1 MKKTIAILLAL
12 CMVLC
17 MMPSAAFANP
27 TGEAVTPVVS
37 ISRTSALYSGSP
49 IQLSDLI
56 SVKEGETITTKSY
69 DIKWTYN
76 GSEVEQAK
84 NAGVYTA
91 TVKKEDGSIVDTK
104 TFEVKKVSSSNVEV
118 KYNGF
123 FTSEKNSLTDTERAK
138 LCVTCNGTSLAS
150 EFYSIE
156 SVVTDLAKK
165 NVTITIKLK
174 DPQGDNVTGNVDIV
188 EKFVNVPIKLSL
200 SGYQI
205 WYSSTTQAIP
215 DQQYTGNALTP
226 SVSVYYKGTETGKKS
241 VLSLGTDYDIKYS
254 NNVNKGNIATVTV
267 TGKGEYSS
275 EETLTASFKIV
286 GRPLTAS
293 GITYTVSSG
302 VQNGTYPTIVL
313 KDGTKVL
320 EQAKD
325 AAGTGDYYVSSCTN
339 SVVGTGKGSVTVVGI
354 GNYEGSRSF
363 TFDVTDPGKQLY
375 SGRFA
380 NGVVSPTSYY
390 NGSVQIPSVD
400 VFDVTGNKVSSGYYT
415 VECEGT
421 TLAGKRVTTL
431 KDAGTYYIYAKGNY
445 PYAGR
450 VIIGSYVINPVPLDY
465 AEIVLS
471 GSTTTYGGYT
481 VPKVNVRHISG
492 NFYFPETDYTVTYR
506 YLGNSSAYLRPLAVV
521 TPVANGNLAATSTA
535 KELTK
540 EITYGTKNISNCT
553 VNFSDFRSSK
563 NYDGTLVK
571 PTVVVKDYSQNRTLV
586 LNSDYTVTYKDAAG
600 KTVSGFK
607 DAGTYTVVITG
618 IGAYSG
624 TTSLTYSITGLDIS
638 GYTVTLKESSVKA
651 DGYNKVPV
659 IVSVKNGYYTTLS
672 SADYTVSYQDAA
684 GKIVYSMST
693 PGTYKVVVT
702 GKNGY
707 SGSTYATFRIV
718 GTPQEIKIAK
728 TSYKVYKDSES
739 FKINATATGD
749 GTGFSYVSSNPEVAT
764 VSATGVVTIHKIG
777 RAKITVTTTGMKK
790 SEPAS
795 DDVYVK
801 VYPDKS
807 KITQKPQTEGN
818 KGSFRVRWEKQDDV
832 TYYEI
837 RYARNSKFTSGT
849 YLTKK
854 VNAST
859 LNYTTQSTKVTGLKS
874 GAKYYVKVRAV
885 KVVTNDYGQQLKY
898 YGKWSNWRSI
908 VTK

>member
-1 MKKTIAILLAL
+1 MKKTLAILLAL

-27 TGEAVTPVVS
+27 AGNTVTPVVS
-37 ISRTSALYSGSP
+37 INSTSALYTGASIS
-49 IQLSDLI
+49 LKNLI
-56 SVKEGETITTKSY
+56 SVKEGENDVTGSCEIQ
-69 DIKWTYN
+69 WTYE
-76 GSEVEQAK
+76 GASVSEAL

-91 TVKKEDGSIVDTK
+91 TVKKDDTIIDTK
-104 TFEVKKVSSSNVEV
+104 SFEVKRISASNVEV
-118 KYNGF
+118 KYDGY
-123 FTSEKNSLTDTERAK
+123 FTSEKTSLTDAEK
-138 LCVTCNGTSLAS
+138 ENLLVTCSGTALSS
-150 EFYSIE
+150 GFYSIE
-156 SVVTDLAKK
+156 SVVTDSAKK

-174 DPQGDNVTGNVDIV
+174 DPRGNTEVSNVDAV
-188 EKFVNVPIKLSL
+188 EKFVSVPIKLSL
-200 SGYQI
+200 NGYQI
-205 WYSSTTQAIP
+205 WYSSTTQSIP

-241 VLSLGTDYDIKYS
+241 VLYLGTDYDIKYS
-254 NNVNKGNIATVTV
+254 NNTNKGSVATVSV
-267 TGKGEYSS
+267 TGKGDYSS
-275 EETLTASFKIV
+275 GETITATFKIV

-302 VQNGTYPTIVL
+302 VQNGTYPTIVI
-313 KDGTKVL
+313 KDGTKTLV
-320 EQAKD
+320 QAKD
-325 AAGTGDYYVSSCTN
+325 ANGRGDYYVSSCTN
-339 SVVGTGKGSVTVVGI
+339 SVVGTGKGSVTVVGM

-363 TFDVTDPGKQLY
+363 NFDVTDPGKQLY

-380 NGVVSPTSYY
+380 NGVTAPSTYY
-390 NGSVQIPSVD
+390 NGSTQSPLIE
-400 VFDVTGNKVSSGYYT
+400 VFDANGNKVSTGYYT
-415 VECEGT
+415 IECQGT
-421 TLAGKRVTTL
+421 TLAGKSVTTL

-450 VIIGSYVINPVPLDY
+450 VLIGSYVINPVPLDY
-465 AEIVLS
+465 AEIILS
-471 GSTTTYGGYT
+471 GYTTTYGGYT
-481 VPKVNVRHISG
+481 VPKVSVRHFAG
-492 NFYFPETDYTVTYR
+492 NFYFPETDYTVSYR
-506 YLGNSSAYLRPLAVV
+506 YLGSSSSYLKPLAVV
-521 TPVANGNLAATSTA
+521 TPVANGNLVATSTT

-540 EITYGTKNISNCT
+540 EINYNARSISNCN
-553 VNFSDFRSSK
+553 VNFTDYRSSK
-563 NYDGTLVK
+563 NYDGTMVK
-571 PTVVVKDYSQNRTLV
+571 PSVVVKDYSLNKTLV

-600 KTVSGFK
+600 KTVAGFK
-607 DAGTYTVVITG
+607 DAGTYTVIITG

-624 TTSLTYSITGLDIS
+624 TTSLTYTINGIDIS
-638 GYTVTLKESSVKA
+638 GCTVTLKESSVKA

-659 IVSVKNGYYTTLS
+659 ILSVKNGYYTTLS
-672 SADYTVSYQDAA
+672 SADYTVSYEDAA
-684 GKIVYSMST
+684 GKTVYSMST

-728 TSYKVYKDSES
+728 TSYKVYKDSDS

-801 VYPDKS
+801 VYPDKT

-818 KGSFRVRWEKQDDV
+818 KGCFRVRWEKQDDV

-859 LNYTTQSTKVTGLKS
+859 LNYTTQSTKITGLKS
-874 GAKYYVKVRAV
+874 GARYYVKVRAV

-898 YGKWSNWRSI
+898 YGTWSNWRSV

>member
-1 MKKTIAILLAL
+1 MKKTLAILLAL

-17 MMPSAAFANP
+17 LMPSAAFANP
-27 TGEAVTPVVS
+27 PDETVTPVVS
-37 ISRTSALYSGSP
+37 ISSTSALYTGSS
-49 IQLSDLI
+49 ISLENLI
-56 SVKEGETITTKSY
+56 SVKEGENDVTESCI
-69 DIKWTYN
+69 IQWTY
-76 GSEVEQAK
+76 GAKPVSEAL

-91 TVKKEDGSIVDTK
+91 TVKKGDTIIDTK
-104 TFEVKKVSSSNVEV
+104 SFEVKRISASNVEV
-118 KYNGF
+118 KYDGY
-123 FTSEKNSLTDTERAK
+123 FTSEKNSLTDAEK
-138 LCVTCNGTSLAS
+138 ENILVTCSGTALSS
-150 EFYSIE
+150 GFYSIE
-156 SVVTDLAKK
+156 SVVTDSAKK

-174 DPQGDNVTGNVDIV
+174 DPLENTEVNNVDAV
-188 EKFVNVPIKLSL
+188 EKFVSVPIKLSL
-200 SGYQI
+200 NGYQI
-205 WYSSTTQAIP
+205 WYSSTTQSIP

-226 SVSVYYKGTETGKKS
+226 SVSVYYKGTEIGKKS

-254 NNVNKGNIATVTV
+254 NNTNKGSVATVSV
-267 TGKGEYSS
+267 TGKGDYSS
-275 EETLTASFKIV
+275 GETLTATFKIV

-302 VQNGTYPTIVL
+302 VQNGTYPTIVM
-313 KDGTKVL
+313 KDGTKTL
-320 EQAKD
+320 DQAKKATD
-325 AAGTGDYYVSSCTN
+325 KGDYYVSSCTN
-339 SVVGTGKGSVTVVGI
+339 SVVGTGKGSVTVVGM

-363 TFDVTDPGKQLY
+363 NFDVTDPGKQLY

-380 NGVVSPTSYY
+380 NGVSAPSAYY
-390 NGSVQIPSVD
+390 NGSIQTPLIEVYDAS
-400 VFDVTGNKVSSGYYT
+400 GNKVSTAFYT
-415 VECEGT
+415 IECEGT

-431 KDAGTYYIYAKGNY
+431 KDAGTYSIFAKGNY

-450 VIIGSYVINPVPLDY
+450 VMIGSYVINPVPLDY

-471 GSTTTYGGYT
+471 GTTTYGNYT
-481 VPKVNVRHISG
+481 VPIVSVRHFSG
-492 NFYFPETDYTVTYR
+492 NFYFSETDYTVTYR
-506 YLGNSSAYLRPLAVV
+506 YLGSSSSYLKPLAVV
-521 TPVANGNLAATSTA
+521 TPVANGNLVATSTT

-540 EITYGTKNISNCT
+540 EITYGARSISNCT
-553 VNFSDFRSSK
+553 VNFSDYRSSK
-563 NYDGTLVK
+563 NYDGIITK
-571 PTVVVKDYSQNRTLV
+571 PTVVVKDYTLNKTLA

-607 DAGTYTVVITG
+607 DTGTYTVVITG

-624 TTSLTYSITGLDIS
+624 TTSLTYTINGIDIS
-638 GYTVTLKESSVKA
+638 GYTVTLKESSVKV

-659 IVSVKNGYYTTLS
+659 IASVKNGFYTTLS
-672 SADYTVSYQDAA
+672 SADYTVSYEDAA
-684 GKIVYSMST
+684 GKTVYSMST

-764 VSATGVVTIHKIG
+764 VSANGVVTIHKLG

-801 VYPDKS
+801 VYPDKT

-818 KGSFRVRWEKQDDV
+818 KGFFRVRWEKQDDV

-874 GAKYYVKVRAV
+874 GARYYVKVRAV